1 LKKGLKVLHFNF
13 FEMLKNSKNLS
24 VCRSTALSFWLNGYS
39 NNSHSHQCIS
49 AYRSGK
55 VLFSIAKQ
63 VCDIVEEEE
72 EVEEYDN
79 QQEVEN
85 TTSTLRLVL
94 KRLEKSFNQKFSFID
109 LDAAS
114 KAEPITTTSLSLSSS
129 LVQQDDDIDINK
141 KIDEQKGNLL
151 HLVQLSQILLACAVQ
166 NEQHKQTHIE
176 TILAAD
182 EDIQTELMTMIEE
195 VLEEIGIENTIDE
208 EKEEISNESTLSNMI
223 PETTFSITNDASIT
237 SLTKSRLSPSARF
250 LLSPEQRL
258 NSISASLSW
267 SSVKAKATTTA
278 FEESS
283 PMSSSSSS
291 SSSFPN
297 VVTSKGKRARVS
309 ALLSPLRPIIS
320 QSMTIS
326 ERITPAAKTFRASN
340 QAVDINQGGGG
351 EGEDDD
357 SNCSCHTAMIREA
370 LPSVPYLVV
379 ETVQALPSSSSSSST
394 LISSTSKLSTL
405 SALQEEN
412 QLLRIQ
418 LEHLQR
424 RIAAAEAKE
433 NHLSLDVRN
442 IAGIRR
448 IDRDSATLVSAPED
462 ILGFLKENEEGTCSS
477 LLNGIASSNELE
489 LTQAKLAAA
498 EAQIASLIKANN
510 STNSI
515 NENSNSSSSSSS
527 NSNASINESL
537 TKLREE
543 CDVLRPAVSRAEK
556 AEALVE
562 KLKKRLEA
570 LSDVKEC
577 LTKSEAHAADLTSR
591 LLIAEKEA
599 AKVSP
604 LRLALEEAREKVCVA
619 EVRCSELNSLLAE
632 AQDARDALQNAF
644 DNNVSGMLGFTKNS
658 SNGSLETDN
667 ISSSS
672 TSSTDSKIKT
682 EGDNEGVDAAR
693 ALIAASGGLNWLLVN
708 SQASANSTVE
718 TTNGQGLL
726 NTEQAERLAVS
737 YFFLLSQ

>member
-1 LKKGLKVLHFNF
+1 
-13 FEMLKNSKNLS
+13 MLKNSKNLS

-63 VCDIVEEEE
+63 VCDIVKEEE
-72 EVEEYDN
+72 EEYDN

-85 TTSTLRLVL
+85 TISTLRLVL

-129 LVQQDDDIDINK
+129 LVQQDDGIDINK

-195 VLEEIGIENTIDE
+195 VLEEIGIENIIDE

-237 SLTKSRLSPSARF
+237 SLTKSRLSPSARL

-283 PMSSSSSS
+283 PMSSSSS
-291 SSSFPN
+291 FPN
-297 VVTSKGKRARVS
+297 VVTSKGKRGRES

-326 ERITPAAKTFRASN
+326 ERITPAAKTFRAST

-357 SNCSCHTAMIREA
+357 SNCSCHTAIIREA
-370 LPSVPYLVV
+370 LPSVPYLVL

-394 LISSTSKLSTL
+394 LISSTSTLSTL

-433 NHLSLDVRN
+433 NHISLDMRN

-462 ILGFLKENEEGTCSS
+462 ILGFLKENEEGEEGTCSS

-515 NENSNSSSSSSS
+515 NENSNSSSSSSNS
-527 NSNASINESL
+527 NSNASITESL

-672 TSSTDSKIKT
+672 TDSKIKT

>member
-1 LKKGLKVLHFNF
+1 
-13 FEMLKNSKNLS
+13 MLKNSKNLS

-72 EVEEYDN
+72 VEEYDN

-85 TTSTLRLVL
+85 TISTLRLVL

-129 LVQQDDDIDINK
+129 LVQQDDGIDINK

-237 SLTKSRLSPSARF
+237 SLTKSRLSPSARL

-278 FEESS
+278 LEESS
-283 PMSSSSSS
+283 PMSS

-297 VVTSKGKRARVS
+297 VVTSKGKRGRVS

-326 ERITPAAKTFRASN
+326 ERITPAAKTFRAST

-357 SNCSCHTAMIREA
+357 SNCTCHTAIIREA
-370 LPSVPYLVV
+370 LPSVPYLVL
-379 ETVQALPSSSSSSST
+379 ETVQALPFSSSSSST
-394 LISSTSKLSTL
+394 LISSTSTLSTL

-433 NHLSLDVRN
+433 NHLSLDMRN

-462 ILGFLKENEEGTCSS
+462 ILGFLKENDEIEEGTCST

-515 NENSNSSSSSSS
+515 NENSNSSSSNS
-527 NSNASINESL
+527 NFNASINESL

-672 TSSTDSKIKT
+672 TDSKIKT

-708 SQASANSTVE
+708 SQASANSSVE

>member
-1 LKKGLKVLHFNF
+1 LKKGLNPFILHFNF

-72 EVEEYDN
+72 EEEEYDN

-85 TTSTLRLVL
+85 TISTLRLVL

-129 LVQQDDDIDINK
+129 LVQQDDGIDINK

-195 VLEEIGIENTIDE
+195 VLEEIGIENIIDE

-237 SLTKSRLSPSARF
+237 SLTKSRLSPSARL

-278 FEESS
+278 LEEST
-283 PMSSSSSS
+283 PLSS

-326 ERITPAAKTFRASN
+326 ERITPAAKTFRAST

-351 EGEDDD
+351 GGEDDD
-357 SNCSCHTAMIREA
+357 SNWSCHTAMFREA

-379 ETVQALPSSSSSSST
+379 ETVQALPSYSSSSST
-394 LISSTSKLSTL
+394 LISSTSTLSTL
-405 SALQEEN
+405 SAVQEEN

-462 ILGFLKENEEGTCSS
+462 ILGFLKENDEGTCSS

-515 NENSNSSSSSSS
+515 NENSNSSSSSNSNS
-527 NSNASINESL
+527 NSNASITESL

-672 TSSTDSKIKT
+672 TDSKIKT

>member
-1 LKKGLKVLHFNF
+1 
-13 FEMLKNSKNLS
+13 MLKNSKNLS

-195 VLEEIGIENTIDE
+195 VLEEIGIENIIDE

-223 PETTFSITNDASIT
+223 PETTFSITNDASNT
-237 SLTKSRLSPSARF
+237 SLTKSRLSPSARL

-291 SSSFPN
+291 SSFPN
-297 VVTSKGKRARVS
+297 VVSSKGKRARVS

-326 ERITPAAKTFRASN
+326 ERITPAAKTFRAST

-379 ETVQALPSSSSSSST
+379 ETVQALPSYSSSSST
-394 LISSTSKLSTL
+394 LISSTSTLSTL
-405 SALQEEN
+405 SAVQEEN

-515 NENSNSSSSSSS
+515 NENSNSSSSSS
-527 NSNASINESL
+527 NSNASITESL

-672 TSSTDSKIKT
+672 TDSKIKT